1 MAICRWSSNDFKSDL
16 YIYQSTYGG
25 ISVNIAN
32 SRYTH
37 DPSVL
42 PEWPTAPEFPG
53 EEVARSDPAWLDY
66 VRKYTERYKAL
77 KKMIEDADSEP
88 IGGPLDGRTFSFE
101 TPREVV
107 QFLEEE
113 VIPCGKYVF
122 PEGLIDDLKNWELIP
137 DDDD

>member
-1 MAICRWSSNDFKSDL
+1 MAICRWSSDDYKCDL
-16 YIYQSTYGG
+16 YIYHSVYGG
-25 ISVNIAN
+25 IEVNIAN

-53 EEVARSDPAWLDY
+53 REIDQTSPAWLDY
-66 VRKYTERYKAL
+66 VQKFTERHKAL
-77 KKMIEDADSEP
+77 KELMSDADLEP

-113 VIPCGKYVF
+113 VIPCGKYTF

-137 DDDD
+137 DDED

>member
-1 MAICRWSSNDFKSDL
+1 MALCRWSSDDFKCDL
-16 YIYQSTYGG
+16 YIYQSVHGG
-25 ISVNIAN
+25 IEVNIAV
-32 SRYTH
+32 SRRTH
-37 DPSVL
+37 DPSSL
-42 PEWPTAPEFPG
+42 PEWPEAPEFPG
-53 EEVARSDPAWLDY
+53 GEIDQSDPAWQDY
-66 VRKYTERYKAL
+66 VRKYIERKRAL
-77 KKMIEDADSEP
+77 MELLDNADLEP

-113 VIPCGKYVF
+113 VIPCGKYTF